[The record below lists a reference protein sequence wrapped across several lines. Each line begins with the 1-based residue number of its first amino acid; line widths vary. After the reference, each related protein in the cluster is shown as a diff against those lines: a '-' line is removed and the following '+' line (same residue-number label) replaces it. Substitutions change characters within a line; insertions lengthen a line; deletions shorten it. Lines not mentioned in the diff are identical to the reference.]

1 MKLGVWKCQPCLY
14 SSFPID
20 VAGVGTNTSLRESI
34 VSVFAECA
42 PLVLHTIV
50 LRTLVL
56 LAIRAYRT
64 QMTVSVQYPQKHPIR
79 RESQACLRARLFWG
93 CSFQIPSPNDQSLLV
108 QENDIIFYNISEN
121 ARSRRY
127 CKRLY
132 PCPWWAR
139 SPFCGAMNFF
149 LH

>member
-1 MKLGVWKCQPCLY
+1 MKLGAWKCQPCLY

-64 QMTVSVQYPQKHPIR
+64 QMTVSVQHP
-79 RESQACLRARLFWG
+79 
-93 CSFQIPSPNDQSLLV
+93 
-108 QENDIIFYNISEN
+108 
-121 ARSRRY
+121 
-127 CKRLY
+127 
-132 PCPWWAR
+132 
-139 SPFCGAMNFF
+139 
-149 LH
+149 